1 MKRSDEFK
9 VARMLDELPEQHARA
24 SMDQKFAQLKSRFP
38 SASGSNA
45 NRPSKRIGYSIAA
58 SILMFGFGFL
68 LANYLQ
74 SDRMEHLQTAYADMR
89 ALLIQSLPAD
99 QGTNGKLRTFDH
111 LINNEY
117 IVYNADELIQ
127 IYEGTEDENLKLAA
141 LNLLDGFMDEQDVML
156 FLEERLEEEE
166 SPLLLIPMINL
177 ITEAKTR
184 KGMEALKRLEHQE
197 AVHPAVKDHLNA
209 IEL

>member
-9 VARMLDELPEQHARA
+9 VARMLDELPEQHAPA
-24 SMDQKFAQLKSRFP
+24 SMDQKFALLKSSLS

-45 NRPSKRIGYSIAA
+45 KHRPKRIAYSIAA
-58 SILMFGFGFL
+58 SVLMFGIGFL
-68 LANYLQ
+68 LASYLQ
-74 SDRMEHLQTAYADMR
+74 NNRIDHLQTAYADMR
-89 ALLIQSLPAD
+89 SLLIQSLPAD
-99 QGTNGKLRTFDH
+99 QGINGKLRAFDH
-111 LINNEY
+111 LVSSEY

-127 IYEGTEDENLKLAA
+127 IYKGTEDENLKLAA

-184 KGMEALKRLEHQE
+184 KGMDALKRLEDQD
-197 AVHPAVKDHLNA
+197 AVHPAVKDHLKA

>member
-9 VARMLDELPEQHARA
+9 VARMLDELPEQHAGA
-24 SMDQKFAQLKSRFP
+24 SMDQKFARLKSRLS
-38 SASGSNA
+38 SAPEVQA
-45 NRPSKRIGYSIAA
+45 KHRSKRIGYSIAA
-58 SILMFGFGFL
+58 SILMFGIGFL
-68 LANYLQ
+68 LANYLH
-74 SDRMEHLQTAYADMR
+74 SDRIEHLQSAYADMR
-89 ALLIQSLPAD
+89 SLLIQSLPAD
-99 QGTNGKLRTFDH
+99 QGTNGKLRAFDH
-111 LINNEY
+111 LINSEH
-117 IVYNADELIQ
+117 IGYNADELIQ

-141 LNLLDGFMDEQDVML
+141 LNLLDGFMDEQDVMS

-184 KGMEALKRLEHQE
+184 KGMDALKRLEDQD
-197 AVHPAVKDHLNA
+197 AVHPAVKDHLKA